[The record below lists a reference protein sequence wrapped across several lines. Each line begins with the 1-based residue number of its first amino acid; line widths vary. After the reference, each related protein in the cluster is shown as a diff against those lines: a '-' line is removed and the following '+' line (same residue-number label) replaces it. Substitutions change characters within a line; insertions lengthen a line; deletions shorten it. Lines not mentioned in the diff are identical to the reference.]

1 MLRQLVLSSARGRC
15 FAAPYLS
22 DSHRVVLEAVA
33 AVAHIDSAGLEQRAV
48 AHAQPKDKAA
58 IRRVLH
64 HLRGNR
70 AQRRITQEDI
80 DDPRSD
86 LDPLRRLRDRVAT
99 HQRVVGRFRNEN
111 AAEAGVFDLARK
123 LNEVLV
129 RNSRRWGDRNAET
142 CHFGFLSPGFADKI
156 RLRSYPGRAYP
167 SATRPSPVN
176 AFSPFR
182 VFTFPRGS
190 VVAAP
195 LKVSIVARRGPREA
209 SLDCLA
215 ALGRARFP

>member
-1 MLRQLVLSSARGRC
+1 MLSQLALSCARGRC
-15 FAAPYLS
+15 LAAPYLT
-22 DSHRVVLEAVA
+22 DSHRVVLEAIA
-33 AVAHIDSAGLEQRAV
+33 SVAHIDSARLEQWAM

-70 AQRRITQEDI
+70 AQRRLTQEDI
-80 DDPRSD
+80 DDPRPD

-99 HQRVVGRFRNEN
+99 HQRVVGRFRNED

-142 CHFGFLSPGFADKI
+142 CHFCLLSPGLPTKSVAACI
-156 RLRSYPGRAYP
+156 RAVPILAQPAARQLTLSYL
-167 SATRPSPVN
+167 S

-182 VFTFPRGS
+182 
-190 VVAAP
+190 AAP
-195 LKVSIVARRGPREA
+195 LSPRH
-209 SLDCLA
+209 
-215 ALGRARFP
+215 